1 MTSAHRVD
9 ATSAEPR
16 PTHETTR
23 TGPSIGP
30 PVGAIREVEVE
41 GCLTIYR
48 RDLDRVLVLNATA
61 SDVWRLCDGTLDE
74 PSIIR
79 LLARAYEV
87 DANLIVDD
95 VRSAV
100 QRFVGEGFV
109 DLRVP

>member
-1 MTSAHRVD
+1 MTSANRVD
-9 ATSAEPR
+9 ATSAESR
-16 PTHETTR
+16 ATEAASPT
-23 TGPSIGP
+23 GLSIGP
-30 PVGAIREVEVE
+30 PIGAVREVEVD

-74 PSIIR
+74 PTIVG
-79 LLARAYEV
+79 LLARAYAV
-87 DANLIVDD
+87 DADTIVDD

-109 DLRVP
+109 DLRAP